1 MFPNHYVS
9 QTIVRKLE
17 NMLYKYV
24 IYMSNDRMSSLF
36 FVSKVSLIYLT
47 TPVYFTNNQNAIRR
61 VI

>member
-1 MFPNHYVS
+1 
-9 QTIVRKLE
+9 
-17 NMLYKYV
+17 ML
-24 IYMSNDRMSSLF
+24 NDRMSSLF